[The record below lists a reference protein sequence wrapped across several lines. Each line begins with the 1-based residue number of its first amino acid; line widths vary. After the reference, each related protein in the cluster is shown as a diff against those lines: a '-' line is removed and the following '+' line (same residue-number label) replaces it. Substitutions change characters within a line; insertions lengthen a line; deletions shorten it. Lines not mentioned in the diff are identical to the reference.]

1 LGLGI
6 GELEEWTIRF
16 ARLELPQKRWLVLM
30 QVALGEVVG
39 MEAASEPAALPAAVF
54 VFQI

>member
-1 LGLGI
+1 MGLGI